1 MTRDEMTRAVR
12 DKLIRR
18 TLLCAALSVAS
29 LAALLLPSATGAQQ
43 ESRPRRA
50 TTTTTQRQPAR
61 TTATPTPTPARA
73 VATPPPAAQ
82 PARSPTPGAQAS
94 PNASPTPPELKGLE
108 IDPEEVLTIDT
119 NLVNLHVRVI
129 DRNNRPVNDVKREEF
144 RIFEDNAPQKVDFFS
159 REEVPISY
167 GMVVDNSGSMKPL
180 LEKVI
185 EATRVLINEN
195 KPGDET
201 FLLRF
206 VDSDEI
212 KLLQDFTA
220 NKDDLFDAVENMHT
234 EGGQTAI
241 SDAVYLAAEHTAEYK
256 KGNPLNDKRRRA
268 MILVTDGED
277 RKSYYAQNQ
286 LFEYLREND
295 VQIYVIG
302 FTSELDAEGGF
313 IRKSS
318 KDKATEYIN
327 RLATETG
334 GRAFFPTSLAELPA
348 IAQEITKDMRTQYV
362 IGYYPTN
369 SKRDGTVRQIKVQV
383 ADEGR
388 RDKRIA
394 VTRTARVAGVP
405 AGAKPAPS
413 TTTVRSESPK
423 RP

>member
-1 MTRDEMTRAVR
+1 MTRPRLDRPTRRA
-12 DKLIRR
+12 
-18 TLLCAALSVAS
+18 LLRAALFAAS
-29 LAALLLPSATGAQQ
+29 LAALVLPAASAARRQDT
-43 ESRPRRA
+43 RPRR
-50 TTTTTQRQPAR
+50 TT
-61 TTATPTPTPARA
+61 
-73 VATPPPAAQ
+73 AAQ
-82 PARSPTPGAQAS
+82 PARASATPQPTPARPAQTPAPAPAKAQQPAAAS
-94 PNASPTPPELKGLE
+94 PAPNASPTPPELKGQE
-108 IDPEEVLTIDT
+108 IDPEEVLTVDT
-119 NLVNLHVRVI
+119 NLVNLNVRVI
-129 DRNNRPVNDVKREEF
+129 DRNNRPVSDVKREEF
-144 RIFEDNAPQKVDFFS
+144 RVFEDNAPQKVEFFS

-167 GMVVDNSGSMKPL
+167 GLVVDNSGSMKPL

-220 NKDDLFDAVENMHT
+220 NKDDLFDALDNMHT

-241 SDAVYLAAEHTAEYK
+241 VDAVYLAAEHTAEYK
-256 KGNPLNDKRRRA
+256 KGDALNDKRRRA

-277 RKSYYAQNQ
+277 RSSYYKLAQ
-286 LFEYLREND
+286 LFDFLREND

-318 KDKATEYIN
+318 KDKATELIN
-327 RLATETG
+327 KLATETG
-334 GRAFFPTSLAELPA
+334 GRAFFPASLAELPTVA
-348 IAQEITKDMRTQYV
+348 HEITKDMRTQYV

-369 SKRDGTVRQIKVQV
+369 SKRDGTVRQIKVQI
-383 ADEGR
+383 ADDGR

-394 VTRTARVAGVP
+394 ITRTARVAG
-405 AGAKPAPS
+405 AQGAKPAPAA
-413 TTTVRSESPK
+413 TRSESPR

>member
-1 MTRDEMTRAVR
+1 MKRHVH

-18 TLLCAALSVAS
+18 ALVCAALSVAS
-29 LAALLLPSATGAQQ
+29 LAAPVLPSSSARQDA
-43 ESRPRRA
+43 RPRRA
-50 TTTTTQRQPAR
+50 TSTQPAR
-61 TTATPTPTPARA
+61 PTATPQPAPARSVPTPTPAPVRA
-73 VATPPPAAQ
+73 QPPAAT
-82 PARSPTPGAQAS
+82 ATPGAQAS
-94 PNASPTPPELKGLE
+94 PNASPTPPELKGQE
-108 IDPEEVLTIDT
+108 IEEGEIITIDT

-144 RIFEDNAPQKVDFFS
+144 RVFEDNAPQKVEFFS

-167 GMVVDNSGSMKPL
+167 GLVVDNSGSMKPL

-220 NKDDLFDAVENMHT
+220 NKDDLFDALDQMHT

-241 SDAVYLAAEHTAEYK
+241 VDAVYLAAEHTAEYK
-256 KGNPLNDKRRRA
+256 KGDALNDKRRRA

-277 RKSYYAQNQ
+277 RSSYYKLTQ
-286 LFEYLREND
+286 LFDFLREND

-318 KDKATEYIN
+318 KDKATELIN
-327 RLATETG
+327 KLATETG
-334 GRAFFPTSLAELPA
+334 GRAFFPASLAELPGVA
-348 IAQEITKDMRTQYV
+348 HEITKDMRTQYV

-369 SKRDGTVRQIKVQV
+369 GKRDGTVRQIKVQV
-383 ADEGR
+383 ADEGK
-388 RDKRIA
+388 RDHRIA
-394 VTRTARVAGVP
+394 ITRTARVAGAAP
-405 AGAKPAPS
+405 RAKPAPAP
-413 TTTVRSESPK
+413 TNNRSESPR

>member
-1 MTRDEMTRAVR
+1 MRPRHDQT
-12 DKLIRR
+12 IRR
-18 TLLCAALSVAS
+18 ALFRAALCVAA
-29 LAALLLPSATGAQQ
+29 LAALVLPAASGARQQ
-43 ESRPRRA
+43 DSRPRRA
-50 TTTTTQRQPAR
+50 TAAQQPAR
-61 TTATPTPTPARA
+61 TPAAPAPSRAAPTPTPTP
-73 VATPPPAAQ
+73 VKAQ
-82 PARSPTPGAQAS
+82 PSATPTPGAQAS
-94 PNASPTPPELKGLE
+94 PNAQPSPPELKGQEVEEGE
-108 IDPEEVLTIDT
+108 IYTVDT
-119 NLVNLHVRVI
+119 NLVNLNVRVI

-144 RIFEDNAPQKVDFFS
+144 RVFEDNAPQKIEFFS

-167 GMVVDNSGSMKPL
+167 GLVVDNSGSMKPL

-220 NKDDLFDAVENMHT
+220 NKDDLFDALDNMHT

-241 SDAVYLAAEHTAEYK
+241 VDAVYLAAEHTAEYK
-256 KGNPLNDKRRRA
+256 KGDALNDKRRRA

-277 RKSYYAQNQ
+277 RSSYYKLTQ
-286 LFEYLREND
+286 LFDFLREND

-318 KDKATEYIN
+318 KDKATELIN
-327 RLATETG
+327 KLATETG
-334 GRAFFPTSLAELPA
+334 GRAFFPASLAELPTV
-348 IAQEITKDMRTQYV
+348 AQEITKDMRTQYV
-362 IGYYPTN
+362 VGYYPTN
-369 SKRDGTVRQIKVQV
+369 SKRDGTVRQIKVQI
-383 ADEGR
+383 ADEGK

-394 VTRTARVAGVP
+394 ITRTARVAGAP
-405 AGAKPAPS
+405 GAKPAP
-413 TTTVRSESPK
+413 RAESPR

>member
-1 MTRDEMTRAVR
+1 MLRQFFVNTSRRA
-12 DKLIRR
+12 I
-18 TLLCAALSVAS
+18 LLVAALIAS
-29 LAALLLPSATGAQQ
+29 LAALVVSPASFAQDAA
-43 ESRPRRA
+43 RPRRA
-50 TTTTTQRQPAR
+50 TTSQQQPTTTPTPSRTTTTQPAQQQPAA
-61 TTATPTPTPARA
+61 TTGQS
-73 VATPPPAAQ
+73 Q
-82 PARSPTPGAQAS
+82 PQAS
-94 PNASPTPPELKGLE
+94 PNASPTPPVLKGQE
-108 IDPEEVLTIDT
+108 IGDDEVLTVDT

-129 DRNNRPVNDVKREEF
+129 DRNNRPINDVSRDEF
-144 RIFEDNAPQKVDFFS
+144 RVFEDNVPQKVEFFS

-185 EATRVLINEN
+185 DATRTLIDQN

-206 VDSDEI
+206 VDSDDI

-220 NKDDLFDAVENMHT
+220 SKDDLYDALDQMHT

-241 SDAVYLAAEHTAEYK
+241 IDAVYLAAEHTAEYK
-256 KGNPLNDKRRRA
+256 KNDPLGDKRRRA

-277 RKSYYAQNQ
+277 RSSYYKLNQ
-286 LFEYLREND
+286 LFDFLREND

-313 IRKSS
+313 IRKSP
-318 KDKATEYIN
+318 KDKATELIN

-334 GRAFFPTSLAELPA
+334 GRAFFPASLADLPG

-369 SKRDGTVRQIKVQV
+369 RARDGSFRSIKVQV
-383 ADEGR
+383 ADAGK
-388 RDKRIA
+388 RDHRIA
-394 VTRTARVAGVP
+394 ITRTGRVASP
-405 AGAKPAPS
+405 AGGAKPAATNTS
-413 TTTVRSESPK
+413 NIHSESPR

>member
-1 MTRDEMTRAVR
+1 MIRPRP

-18 TLLCAALSVAS
+18 ALLCAALFVAS
-29 LAALLLPSATGAQQ
+29 LAALVLPSATDARQGT
-43 ESRPRRA
+43 RPRRA
-50 TTTTTQRQPAR
+50 TATQPAR
-61 TTATPTPTPARA
+61 NVAAPTPTPARTVATPTPTPIR
-73 VATPPPAAQ
+73 TQ
-82 PARSPTPGAQAS
+82 PATTPTPGAQAS
-94 PNASPTPPELKGLE
+94 PNASPTPPELKGQE
-108 IDPEEVLTIDT
+108 IDPEEVLTVDT

-129 DRNNRPVNDVKREEF
+129 DRNNRPINDVKREEF
-144 RIFEDNAPQKVDFFS
+144 RVFEDNAPQKVEFFS

-167 GMVVDNSGSMKPL
+167 GIVVDNSGSMKPL

-185 EATRVLINEN
+185 ESTRVLINEN

-206 VDSDEI
+206 IDSDEI

-220 NKDDLFDAVENMHT
+220 NKDDLFDALDNMHT

-241 SDAVYLAAEHTAEYK
+241 VDAVYLAAEHTAEYK
-256 KGNPLNDKRRRA
+256 KGDALNDKRRRA

-277 RKSYYAQNQ
+277 RSSYYKLTQ
-286 LFEYLREND
+286 LFDFLREND

-318 KDKATEYIN
+318 KDKATELIN
-327 RLATETG
+327 KLATETG
-334 GRAFFPTSLAELPA
+334 GRAFFPSSLAELPGV
-348 IAQEITKDMRTQYV
+348 AQEITKDMRTQYV

-369 SKRDGTVRQIKVQV
+369 TKRDGTVRQIKVQV
-383 ADEGR
+383 ADEGK

-394 VTRTARVAGVP
+394 ITRTARVAG
-405 AGAKPAPS
+405 AQGAKPATSP
-413 TTTVRSESPK
+413 TAPHSESPR